1 MAADLVSAG
10 GQTHLIIIIENHSAD
25 FERWARPVV
34 DKKWTDCDPVQKS
47 TPGAALLL
55 PCHAKGK
62 MEVDAART
70 QRPVLKKESSNK
82 FPKKKTL
89 KHLR

>member
-70 QRPVLKKESSNK
+70 QRSVLKKKNRQTSSQK
-82 FPKKKTL
+82 RKL
-89 KHLR
+89 